1 MKSLSFFSAVSAI
14 ETMVE
19 YEYKGEK
26 IKYECGECKFL
37 IESDRTCNKCGR
49 PKWGIAEKFREFLLK
64 YISSSDDS
72 RKVFNKI
79 YSIRSKIAHTK
90 YLIFNEH
97 VFDLEKNEKTDE
109 LFHLHMQSIQL
120 ARMSI
125 TNWLLKK
132 NMEEGE

>member
-1 MKSLSFFSAVSAI
+1 MYLSAF
-14 ETMVE
+14 TTTRP
-19 YEYKGEK
+19 
-26 IKYECGECKFL
+26 FL
-37 IESDRTCNKCGR
+37 HQNLYG
-49 PKWGIAEKFREFLLK
+49 PL
-64 YISSSDDS
+64 
-72 RKVFNKI
+72 
-79 YSIRSKIAHTK
+79 KIAHTK